1 MTVNELEQRE
11 REIKSL
17 IYHYRMQSMDL
28 QQQIVMNE
36 KEICKLN
43 NQLTELHYQFKQAY
57 QEETQL

>member
-11 REIKSL
+11 RKIKSL